1 MTRQRKKT
9 VLALPAPHSCCSAS
23 SSAVAVRLSLSLA
36 PRAVVHGRR
45 TSEDDRVTV
54 ALEKAITT
62 CPPLRLSRSRW
73 PATASL
79 DQLNSITVTQ
89 RPKIKDHTGYGSRAT
104 PKQGFAVGEGK
115 KKREKRRGDRLS
127 RAQLNRVTCLAS
139 LPPSLR
145 ACKCSAPLPSIKP
158 PPQNECDTTVRRE
171 ILGANGNC
179 RIVIGGSQPFLLYE
193 YRDGFLP
200 VRVRLL

>member
-1 MTRQRKKT
+1 MLEAL
-9 VLALPAPHSCCSAS
+9 LAKHCFTSTLPDGSAS
-23 SSAVAVRLSLSLA
+23 SSAVAAVIFPLA
-36 PRAVVHGRR
+36 PRAVVHGRQ

-104 PKQGFAVGEGK
+104 PKQGFAGAG
-115 KKREKRRGDRLS
+115 REKR
-127 RAQLNRVTCLAS
+127 
-139 LPPSLR
+139 
-145 ACKCSAPLPSIKP
+145 
-158 PPQNECDTTVRRE
+158 ERRE
-171 ILGANGNC
+171 EATGC
-179 RIVIGGSQPFLLYE
+179 RE
-193 YRDGFLP
+193 HN
-200 VRVRLL
+200 